1 MPAGKPYLLH
11 FVAGGNDPLRYFDS
25 ACSAS
30 AISTFFTV
38 IRITTGQQAAAVS
51 LKTLSKALFLFV
63 CLYFILWPH

>member
-1 MPAGKPYLLH
+1 MPAGRPYLLD

-25 ACSAS
+25 AYSVS

-51 LKTLSKALFLFV
+51 L
-63 CLYFILWPH
+63 